1 MWILRFFLKKL
12 FPFIDWSNKNLPE
25 GIATNSNILVPISF
39 QPGNGIN
46 LDTSKLKR
54 FDLIDFTGWTIK
66 GYTSGCKNI
75 GIETSEFVTIELN
88 YFLVCCFIPYMR
100 WDFIQLS
107 FYLFLIAMA
116 FFPNSTKVRHFPY
129 KFTCPTFVLVQCL

>member
-1 MWILRFFLKKL
+1 MWILRFFFKKL

-46 LDTSKLKR
+46 LDTSKLKL

-107 FYLFLIAMA
+107 LIFNTISEWFLIY
-116 FFPNSTKVRHFPY
+116 F
-129 KFTCPTFVLVQCL
+129 L